1 MCISLFTKEYLPG
14 IIFYMEPNSINSQ
27 NPILQKP
34 DFNPN
39 TRVIKNR
46 RGLIVGG
53 TVFVLVFVA
62 VLVTLAFRDS
72 SSDSKYADKI
82 EKWEAKQEQKL
93 SLGNIAGSGLSD
105 EEDDDSSGNS
115 SGDSSNGSVS
125 GPISYD
131 EDYTVTT
138 KKDVVYGTVDGT
150 SLKIDI
156 YTPNGVSGAT
166 PAIMYIHGGGFRGGS
181 KNGVADDSLMLA
193 KHGIAVVAVDYRL
206 SGVAEFPAQIH
217 DVKGATRFIKANAST
232 YNIDPNK
239 IFSLGESAGGVLA
252 SLLGVTKTGTTLE
265 GTVGG
270 NTSYNSGVI
279 GVINISGSYVAS
291 IVDTM
296 SGGIK
301 NAISA
306 VVDCSPVPSSTC
318 ESEYEPLSPETYI
331 DSTDAPF
338 IILHGDKDGSVPT
351 IQAETLQDKLQ
362 TKGVSAEL
370 HVAPDLAHVGG
381 LLSRYLDEVIS
392 FINSNI

>member
-1 MCISLFTKEYLPG
+1 MEQLTPTNKNKTK
-14 IIFYMEPNSINSQ
+14 II
-27 NPILQKP
+27 ILVVLLLIIAGTAAAFFIPSK
-34 DFNPN
+34 DEI
-39 TRVIKNR
+39 IKNYKEER
-46 RGLIVGG
+46 LKEKLEQKANQGESPDIQNTDESNGG
-53 TVFVLVFVA
+53 T
-62 VLVTLAFRDS
+62 
-72 SSDSKYADKI
+72 
-82 EKWEAKQEQKL
+82 
-93 SLGNIAGSGLSD
+93 
-105 EEDDDSSGNS
+105 
-115 SGDSSNGSVS
+115 SSNDSEMVS
-125 GPISYD
+125 GPISFT

-193 KHGIAVVAVDYRL
+193 KHGVAVVAVDYRL

-232 YNIDPNK
+232 YNIDPNR

-265 GTVGG
+265 GTIGG
-270 NTSYNSGVI
+270 NTSYNSGVV

-306 VVDCSPVPSSTC
+306 VVGCSPVPSGEC

-351 IQAETLQDKLQ
+351 VQAETLQDKLQ
-362 TKGVSAEL
+362 AKGISAEL

-381 LLSRYLDEVIS
+381 LLARYLDEVIS
-392 FINSNI
+392 FINANS